1 VAFSHAF
8 MIELVDFQ
16 PYIQSILD
24 SSQKDGDWGNLYIP
38 IRRLGK

>member
-1 VAFSHAF
+1 